1 MIHSSKTLKALTA
14 FVAGLLVLAC
24 TPTVIPELS
33 LSDLAANFDAS
44 GSPEKSISVTSNVD
58 WTVSCPDAWV
68 TVSPTAGS
76 GNGTFKITVTAN
88 DKFEARSSTVTVK
101 AGDKTAS
108 VRVSQLSLTPSIL
121 VSPATL
127 EADANGGSLSVDVT
141 ANTPWTVTVPE
152 DCGWIA
158 ADPTSGEGN
167 AKVTLT
173 VAPSDVRTA
182 RSAAIKFKETIGN
195 TEMTVTVN
203 QAAVPLGRRADSLA
217 LVAIYHASKGAEWS
231 KNKWELDKPIDT
243 WSGVTVTDGRVTVL
257 KLTTSNVITQEW
269 TLPEEVADLTE
280 LTDLRINSNKL
291 TGEIPDVVYGLTK
304 LEKLYFQNDNLTGP
318 ISAKIAQLTE
328 LTEFYVDRNANMTG
342 SIPAEIGSLKKL
354 ARLNISQSGIGGEIP
369 AELGQC
375 ESLLQFMAFKTNL
388 SGSLPDIWDMPV
400 LQTVML
406 HTNPGLTGPLP
417 ASLGKLKSLENGTA
431 PSIQIY
437 GCNLTG
443 TIPDSFAGLPEKTKQ
458 VYVQDNK
465 MSGVISLTVQA
476 HPGFANWKY
485 DPQQE
490 GYGLTLE
497 KLDYRQ
503 VDSLALVKIHTI
515 ADGANW
521 KESRRWTLTEPM
533 DKWPGIKLNEEGRVI
548 ELSITNGTV
557 TTVEWEIP
565 EELADLTEL
574 GTLQIVG
581 SKLKGQIPEFL
592 YGMAKLAK
600 IRLNGNNLTGAIS
613 DKISQLTELT
623 ELYVNEN
630 KQLGGSLPAAMGNL
644 KKLVGLNVAKTA
656 ITGAV
661 PAELSGCE
669 SLQNFMAYEAKFT
682 SIPDNWDKW
691 PALKIVQLYGNEGL
705 TCPLPASLGNAKLVT
720 SLQLKNCNF
729 TGNIPESY
737 GNLPSTCGQ
746 LFLNGNQLK
755 GVIPAAVQAHPKFQ
769 ATSGWKYEANILP
782 QQEGFGLT
790 LE

>member
-68 TVSPTAGS
+68 TVSPAAGT
-76 GNGTFKITVTAN
+76 GNGTFKISVTAN

-127 EADANGGSLSVDVT
+127 EADAAGGNVSVDVT
-141 ANTPWTVTVPE
+141 ANSPWTLTVPE
-152 DCGWIA
+152 DCGWIV

-173 VAPSDVRTA
+173 VAASDVRVA
-182 RSAAIKFKETIGN
+182 RSAAVKFKETIGN

-217 LVAIYHASKGAEWS
+217 LVAIYNASKGAEWA
-231 KNKWELDKPIDT
+231 KNQWELDKPMDT
-243 WSGVTVTDGRVTVL
+243 WSAVTVTEGRVTAL

-291 TGEIPDVVYGLTK
+291 TGDIPEAVYGLTK
-304 LEKLYFQNDNLTGP
+304 LEILYFQNDNLTGS
-318 ISAKIAQLTE
+318 ISGKIAQLTE
-328 LTEFYVDRNANMTG
+328 LTQLYVDRNANLAG

-354 ARLNISQSGIGGEIP
+354 TRLNISQTGIGGEIP

-388 SGSLPDIWDMPV
+388 SGNLPDIWDMPV

-417 ASLGKLKSLENGTA
+417 ASLAKLKSLESGVA
-431 PSIQIY
+431 PSIQIND
-437 GCNLTG
+437 CNLTG

-458 VYVQDNK
+458 VYVQGNK
-465 MSGVISLTVQA
+465 MSGVISLAVQA
-476 HPGFANWKY
+476 HPNFANWKY

-497 KLDYRQ
+497 KVDYRQ
-503 VDSLALVKIHTI
+503 VDSLALVKIYTI

-533 DKWPGIKLNEEGRVI
+533 DKWPGVKLNEEGRVI

-557 TTVEWEIP
+557 STVEWEIP
-565 EELADLTEL
+565 EELTDLTEVS
-574 GTLQIVG
+574 TLQIVG

-592 YGMAKLAK
+592 YGMTSLSKV
-600 IRLNGNNLTGAIS
+600 RLNGNNLTGAIS
-613 DKISQLTELT
+613 DKVSQLTELT
-623 ELYVNEN
+623 ELYVNDN
-630 KQLGGSLPAAMGNL
+630 KQLGGSLPATMGQL
-644 KKLVGLNVAKTA
+644 KKLVGLNVAKTS

-682 SIPDNWDKW
+682 SIPDNWDQW

-705 TCPLPASLGNAKLVT
+705 TCPLPASLGNAKKVT

-737 GNLPSTCGQ
+737 GNLPTTCNQ

-755 GVIPAAVQAHPKFQ
+755 GVVPAAVQAHPKFQ
-769 ATSGWKYEANILP
+769 ENSDWKYKLNILP